1 MKKSKDET
9 MSQIHNA
16 KENTNWR
23 AKAEEATTGP
33 PNNSFAAFGHTK
45 HQAFPGRK
53 SASMYTCIQLD
64 YIAQDSMNTR
74 QSTGYQNC
82 RFSIRVDAET
92 VGQAYRQTEKGTK

>member
-1 MKKSKDET
+1 
-9 MSQIHNA
+9 
-16 KENTNWR
+16 
-23 AKAEEATTGP
+23 
-33 PNNSFAAFGHTK
+33 
-45 HQAFPGRK
+45 
-53 SASMYTCIQLD
+53 MYTCIQLD